1 MKEMKKIV
9 IIGLFALG
17 AIGGLSYCTM
27 GGNDDKTKVEQTDA
41 EKDKFGETDQKAPLD
56 STQKDSN
63 AVKDAEKKAED
74 KPKTEEAPTEKKDD
88 KKVEKK

>member
-1 MKEMKKIV
+1 MKKFV
-9 IIGLFALG
+9 VIGLFALG

-27 GGNDDKTKVEQTDA
+27 GGSEDKTKVEQTES
-41 EKDKFGETDQKAPLD
+41 EKEKSGEIDEKTTID

-74 KPKTEEAPTEKKDD
+74 KPKTEAAPTEKKDD